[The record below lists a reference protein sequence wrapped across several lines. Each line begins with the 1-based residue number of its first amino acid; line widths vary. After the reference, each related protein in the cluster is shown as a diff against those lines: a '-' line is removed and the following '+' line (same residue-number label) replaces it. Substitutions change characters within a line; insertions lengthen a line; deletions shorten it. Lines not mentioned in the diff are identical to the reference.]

1 MRYESF
7 DPNCNRF
14 FFAFFIGYYYF
25 VDKIEESIRPRYMEA
40 VEESLND
47 TAHLLASLLEREF
60 SQKNDS
66 LEKISER
73 ILSPVMRTTTERDLN
88 SKIFEITKKKVD
100 LQLYVTDERGIV
112 IYDSEKL
119 KKGQDYSKKN
129 DVYLTL
135 QGKYGARSSLLFGSE
150 KGLFVAAPIRKSGKI
165 IGVLTV
171 IKPKKSLIPFI
182 ESARKK
188 FWNLSL
194 YVALSIIILFIS
206 ILYFLFSPIRKLSE
220 YISALRFQ
228 KRVPF
233 PKISVPEIRG
243 LGEEMDR
250 LFRELAGKEYVENY
264 VQSMTH
270 EIKSPLSSLLAS
282 SELII
287 ENPDRLESLVSNI
300 QLEGRRIQTI
310 LEKLLELSS
319 LENQSQ
325 LEKKL
330 NLNLQDVVQETVASS
345 ISEAVRKKIRFR
357 ELTETVYVEGNF
369 FFLGMALRNLV
380 QNALDFSNPGSEI
393 TVRCGKENGFPFLEV
408 EDSGPGI
415 PSYALE
421 RIFEKFYSL
430 PRPDTGRKSSG
441 LGLAFVREIAK
452 LHDADLEVKNGTS
465 TGVVARICFKTIF
478 Q

>member
-1 MRYESF
+1 
-7 DPNCNRF
+7 
-14 FFAFFIGYYYF
+14 
-25 VDKIEESIRPRYMEA
+25 MEA

-233 PKISVPEIRG
+233 PKISIPEIRG

-357 ELTETVYVEGNF
+357 ELTETVYVEGNS

-465 TGVVARICFKTIF
+465 TGVIARICFKTIF
-478 Q
+478 

>member
-1 MRYESF
+1 M
-7 DPNCNRF
+7 
-14 FFAFFIGYYYF
+14 GYYYF

-233 PKISVPEIRG
+233 PKISIPEIRG

-465 TGVVARICFKTIF
+465 TGVIARICFKTIF
-478 Q
+478 

>member
-1 MRYESF
+1 M
-7 DPNCNRF
+7 
-14 FFAFFIGYYYF
+14 GYYYF

-73 ILSPVMRTTTERDLN
+73 ILSPVMQTTRERDLN

-357 ELTETVYVEGNF
+357 ELTETVYVEGNS

-465 TGVVARICFKTIF
+465 TGVIARICFKTIF
-478 Q
+478 

>member
-1 MRYESF
+1 M
-7 DPNCNRF
+7 
-14 FFAFFIGYYYF
+14 GYYYF

-73 ILSPVMRTTTERDLN
+73 ILSPVMQTTRERDLN

-452 LHDADLEVKNGTS
+452 LHDAGLEVKNGTS
-465 TGVVARICFKTIF
+465 TGVIARICFKTIF
-478 Q
+478 

>member
-1 MRYESF
+1 M
-7 DPNCNRF
+7 
-14 FFAFFIGYYYF
+14 GYYYF

-206 ILYFLFSPIRKLSE
+206 ILYFLFSLIRKLSE

-465 TGVVARICFKTIF
+465 TGVIARICFKTIF
-478 Q
+478 

>member
-1 MRYESF
+1 M
-7 DPNCNRF
+7 
-14 FFAFFIGYYYF
+14 
-25 VDKIEESIRPRYMEA
+25 
-40 VEESLND
+40 
-47 TAHLLASLLEREF
+47 
-60 SQKNDS
+60 
-66 LEKISER
+66 
-73 ILSPVMRTTTERDLN
+73 
-88 SKIFEITKKKVD
+88 
-100 LQLYVTDERGIV
+100 
-112 IYDSEKL
+112 
-119 KKGQDYSKKN
+119 
-129 DVYLTL
+129 
-135 QGKYGARSSLLFGSE
+135 
-150 KGLFVAAPIRKSGKI
+150 
-165 IGVLTV
+165 
-171 IKPKKSLIPFI
+171 
-182 ESARKK
+182 
-188 FWNLSL
+188 
-194 YVALSIIILFIS
+194 YVALSIIVLFIS

-220 YISALRFQ
+220 YVSALRFR

-282 SELII
+282 CELII
-287 ENPDRLESLVSNI
+287 ENPGRLESLISNI
-300 QLEGRRIQTI
+300 QIEGKRIQTI

-325 LEKKL
+325 LEKTP
-330 NLNLQDVVQETVASS
+330 NLNLQDVVREAIASS
-345 ISEAVRKKIRFR
+345 VSEAVRKNIHFKEI
-357 ELTETVYVEGNF
+357 TETVWIEGNG

-380 QNALDFSNPGSEI
+380 QNALDFSNSGSEI
-393 TVRCGKENGFPFLEV
+393 TIRCGKEAGLPFLEV

-421 RIFEKFYSL
+421 KIFEKFYSL
-430 PRPDTGRKSSG
+430 PRPYTGRKSSG
-441 LGLAFVREIAK
+441 LGLAFVKEIAK

>member
-1 MRYESF
+1 MSLLIRIVIG
-7 DPNCNRF
+7 F

-73 ILSPVMRTTTERDLN
+73 ILSPVMQTTRERDLN
-88 SKIFEITKKKVD
+88 SKIFEITKKKID

-129 DVYLTL
+129 DAYLTL

-233 PKISVPEIRG
+233 PKISIPEIRG

-465 TGVVARICFKTIF
+465 TGVIARICFKTIF
-478 Q
+478 

>member
-465 TGVVARICFKTIF
+465 TGVIARICFKTIF
-478 Q
+478 

>member
-1 MRYESF
+1 M
-7 DPNCNRF
+7 
-14 FFAFFIGYYYF
+14 GYYYF

-73 ILSPVMRTTTERDLN
+73 ILSPVMQTTTERDLN

-465 TGVVARICFKTIF
+465 TGVIARICFKTIF
-478 Q
+478 

>member
-1 MRYESF
+1 MSLLIRIVIG
-7 DPNCNRF
+7 F

-73 ILSPVMRTTTERDLN
+73 ILSPVMQTTRERDLN

-233 PKISVPEIRG
+233 PKISIPEIRG

-452 LHDADLEVKNGTS
+452 LHDADLEVKNRTS
-465 TGVVARICFKTIF
+465 TGVIARICFKTIF
-478 Q
+478 

>member
-1 MRYESF
+1 M
-7 DPNCNRF
+7 
-14 FFAFFIGYYYF
+14 GYYYF

-465 TGVVARICFKTIF
+465 TGVIARICFKTIF
-478 Q
+478 

>member
-1 MRYESF
+1 M
-7 DPNCNRF
+7 
-14 FFAFFIGYYYF
+14 GYYYF

-73 ILSPVMRTTTERDLN
+73 ILFPVMQTTRERDLN

-465 TGVVARICFKTIF
+465 TGVIARICFKTIF
-478 Q
+478 

>member
-1 MRYESF
+1 M
-7 DPNCNRF
+7 
-14 FFAFFIGYYYF
+14 GYYYF

-47 TAHLLASLLEREF
+47 TAHLLASLLEREL
-60 SQKNDS
+60 SQTNDS

-73 ILSPVMRTTTERDLN
+73 VFSPIMRTTTQKDLN

-100 LQLYVTDERGIV
+100 LQLYVTNERGIV

-150 KGLFVAAPIRKSGKI
+150 KGLFIAAPIRNSGKI

-182 ESARKK
+182 ESTRKK

-220 YISALRFQ
+220 YVSALRFQ
-228 KRVPF
+228 KRIPF

-287 ENPDRLESLVSNI
+287 ENPDRLESLISNI
-300 QLEGRRIQTI
+300 QLEGKRIQTI

-325 LEKKL
+325 LEKTP
-330 NLNLQDVVQETVASS
+330 NLNLQDIVQETVVSS
-345 ISEAVRKKIRFR
+345 ISEAVRKKIKLK

-380 QNALDFSNPGSEI
+380 QNALDFSNSDSEI
-393 TVRCGKENGFPFLEV
+393 TVRCGKKNGFPFLEV

-465 TGVVARICFKTIF
+465 IGVVARICFKTIF

>member
-1 MRYESF
+1 MSLLIRIVIG
-7 DPNCNRF
+7 F

-73 ILSPVMRTTTERDLN
+73 ILSPVMQTTRERDLN

-452 LHDADLEVKNGTS
+452 LHDADLEVKNRTS
-465 TGVVARICFKTIF
+465 TGVIARICFKTIF
-478 Q
+478 

>member
-1 MRYESF
+1 M
-7 DPNCNRF
+7 
-14 FFAFFIGYYYF
+14 GYYYF

-47 TAHLLASLLEREF
+47 TAHLLASLLEREL
-60 SQKNDS
+60 SQTNDS

-73 ILSPVMRTTTERDLN
+73 VFSPIMRTTTQKDLN

-100 LQLYVTDERGIV
+100 LQLYVTNERGIV

-150 KGLFVAAPIRKSGKI
+150 KGLFIAAPIRNSGKI

-182 ESARKK
+182 ESTRKK

-194 YVALSIIILFIS
+194 YVALSIIVLFIS

-220 YISALRFQ
+220 YVSALRFQ
-228 KRVPF
+228 KRIPF

-287 ENPDRLESLVSNI
+287 ENPDRLESLISNI
-300 QLEGRRIQTI
+300 QLEGKRIQTI

-325 LEKKL
+325 LEKTP
-330 NLNLQDVVQETVASS
+330 NLNLQDIVQETVVSS
-345 ISEAVRKKIRFR
+345 ISEAVRKKIKLK
-357 ELTETVYVEGNF
+357 ESTETVYVEGNF

-380 QNALDFSNPGSEI
+380 QNALDFSNSDSEI

-408 EDSGPGI
+408 QDSGPGI

-465 TGVVARICFKTIF
+465 IGVVARICFKTIF

>member
-1 MRYESF
+1 
-7 DPNCNRF
+7 
-14 FFAFFIGYYYF
+14 
-25 VDKIEESIRPRYMEA
+25 MEA

-47 TAHLLASLLEREF
+47 TAHFLASLLEREF

-73 ILSPVMRTTTERDLN
+73 ILSPMMRIAMERDLN

-150 KGLFVAAPIRKSGKI
+150 KGLFVAAPIRNSGKI
-165 IGVLTV
+165 IGVITV

-233 PKISVPEIRG
+233 PKISIPEIRG

-345 ISEAVRKKIRFR
+345 ISEAVRKKIHFR
-357 ELTETVYVEGNF
+357 ELTETVYVEGNS

-393 TVRCGKENGFPFLEV
+393 TVRCGKKNGFPFLEV

-465 TGVVARICFKTIF
+465 MGVIARICFKTIF
-478 Q
+478 QS

>member
-1 MRYESF
+1 M
-7 DPNCNRF
+7 
-14 FFAFFIGYYYF
+14 GYYYF

-47 TAHLLASLLEREF
+47 TAHLLASLLEREL
-60 SQKNDS
+60 SQTNDS

-73 ILSPVMRTTTERDLN
+73 IFFPIMRTTTQKDLN

-100 LQLYVTDERGIV
+100 LQLYVTNERGIV

-150 KGLFVAAPIRKSGKI
+150 KGLFIAAPIRNSGKI

-182 ESARKK
+182 ESTRKK

-194 YVALSIIILFIS
+194 YVALSIIVLFIS
-206 ILYFLFSPIRKLSE
+206 ILYFLFLPIRKLSE
-220 YISALRFQ
+220 YVSALRFQ
-228 KRVPF
+228 KRIPF

-287 ENPDRLESLVSNI
+287 ENPDRLESLISNI
-300 QLEGRRIQTI
+300 QLEGKRIQTI

-325 LEKKL
+325 LEKTP
-330 NLNLQDVVQETVASS
+330 NLNLQDIVQETVVSS
-345 ISEAVRKKIRFR
+345 ISEAVRKKIKLK

-380 QNALDFSNPGSEI
+380 QNALDFSNSDSEI

-465 TGVVARICFKTIF
+465 IGVVARICFKTIF

>member
-1 MRYESF
+1 M
-7 DPNCNRF
+7 
-14 FFAFFIGYYYF
+14 GYYYF

-73 ILSPVMRTTTERDLN
+73 ILSPVMQTTRERDLN

-228 KRVPF
+228 KRAPF

-465 TGVVARICFKTIF
+465 TGVIARICFKTIF
-478 Q
+478 

>member
-1 MRYESF
+1 M
-7 DPNCNRF
+7 
-14 FFAFFIGYYYF
+14 GYYYF

-73 ILSPVMRTTTERDLN
+73 ILSPVMQTTRERDLN

-233 PKISVPEIRG
+233 PKISIPEIRG

-478 Q
+478 

>member
-1 MRYESF
+1 
-7 DPNCNRF
+7 
-14 FFAFFIGYYYF
+14 
-25 VDKIEESIRPRYMEA
+25 MEA

-47 TAHLLASLLEREF
+47 TAHLLASLLEREL
-60 SQKNDS
+60 SQTNDS

-73 ILSPVMRTTTERDLN
+73 VFFPIMRTTTQKDLN

-100 LQLYVTDERGIV
+100 LQLYVTNERGIV

-150 KGLFVAAPIRKSGKI
+150 KGLFIAAPIRNSGKI

-182 ESARKK
+182 ESTRKK

-220 YISALRFQ
+220 YVSALRFQ
-228 KRVPF
+228 KRIPF

-282 SELII
+282 CELII
-287 ENPDRLESLVSNI
+287 ENPDRLESLISNI
-300 QLEGRRIQTI
+300 QLEGKRIQTI

-325 LEKKL
+325 LEKTP
-330 NLNLQDVVQETVASS
+330 NLNLQDIVQETVVSS
-345 ISEAVRKKIRFR
+345 ISEAVRKKIKLK
-357 ELTETVYVEGNF
+357 ELTETVYVEGNSF
-369 FFLGMALRNLV
+369 FFRN
-380 QNALDFSNPGSEI
+380 GS
-393 TVRCGKENGFPFLEV
+393 
-408 EDSGPGI
+408 
-415 PSYALE
+415 
-421 RIFEKFYSL
+421 
-430 PRPDTGRKSSG
+430 
-441 LGLAFVREIAK
+441 
-452 LHDADLEVKNGTS
+452 
-465 TGVVARICFKTIF
+465 
-478 Q
+478 

>member
-1 MRYESF
+1 M
-7 DPNCNRF
+7 
-14 FFAFFIGYYYF
+14 GYYYF

-165 IGVLTV
+165 IGVITV

-357 ELTETVYVEGNF
+357 ELTETVYVEGNS

-465 TGVVARICFKTIF
+465 TGVIARICFKTIF
-478 Q
+478 

>member
-1 MRYESF
+1 M
-7 DPNCNRF
+7 
-14 FFAFFIGYYYF
+14 GYYYF

-165 IGVLTV
+165 IGVITV

-233 PKISVPEIRG
+233 PKISIPEIRG

-357 ELTETVYVEGNF
+357 ELTETVYVEGNS

-465 TGVVARICFKTIF
+465 TGVIARICFKTIF
-478 Q
+478 

>member
-1 MRYESF
+1 M
-7 DPNCNRF
+7 
-14 FFAFFIGYYYF
+14 GYYYF

-47 TAHLLASLLEREF
+47 TAHLLASLLEREL
-60 SQKNDS
+60 SQTNDS

-73 ILSPVMRTTTERDLN
+73 VFFPIMRTTTQKDLN

-100 LQLYVTDERGIV
+100 LQLYVTNERGIV

-150 KGLFVAAPIRKSGKI
+150 KGLFIAAPIRNSGKI

-182 ESARKK
+182 ESTRKK

-220 YISALRFQ
+220 YVSALRFQ
-228 KRVPF
+228 KRIPF

-264 VQSMTH
+264 IQSMTH

-282 SELII
+282 CELII
-287 ENPDRLESLVSNI
+287 ENPDRLESLISNI
-300 QLEGRRIQTI
+300 QLEGKRIQTI

-325 LEKKL
+325 LEKTP
-330 NLNLQDVVQETVASS
+330 NLNLQDIVQETVVSS
-345 ISEAVRKKIRFR
+345 ISEAVRKKIKLK

-380 QNALDFSNPGSEI
+380 QNALDFSNSDSEI

-465 TGVVARICFKTIF
+465 IGVVARICFKTIF

>member
-1 MRYESF
+1 
-7 DPNCNRF
+7 
-14 FFAFFIGYYYF
+14 
-25 VDKIEESIRPRYMEA
+25 MEA

-47 TAHLLASLLEREF
+47 TAHLLASLLEREL
-60 SQKNDS
+60 SQTNDS

-73 ILSPVMRTTTERDLN
+73 IFFPIMRTTTQKDLN

-100 LQLYVTDERGIV
+100 LQLYVTNERGIV

-135 QGKYGARSSLLFGSE
+135 QGKYGARSSLLFSSE
-150 KGLFVAAPIRKSGKI
+150 KGLFIAAPIRNSGKI

-182 ESARKK
+182 ESTRKK

-220 YISALRFQ
+220 YVSALRFQ
-228 KRVPF
+228 KRIPF

-282 SELII
+282 CELII
-287 ENPDRLESLVSNI
+287 ENPDRLESLISNI
-300 QLEGRRIQTI
+300 QLEGKRIQTI

-325 LEKKL
+325 LEKTP
-330 NLNLQDVVQETVASS
+330 NLNLQDIVQETVVSS
-345 ISEAVRKKIRFR
+345 ISEAVQKKIKLK
-357 ELTETVYVEGNF
+357 ELTETVYVEGNS

-380 QNALDFSNPGSEI
+380 QNALDFSNSDSEI

-465 TGVVARICFKTIF
+465 IGVVARICFKTIF

>member
-1 MRYESF
+1 
-7 DPNCNRF
+7 
-14 FFAFFIGYYYF
+14 
-25 VDKIEESIRPRYMEA
+25 MEA

-165 IGVLTV
+165 IGVITV

-357 ELTETVYVEGNF
+357 ELTETVYVEGNS

-465 TGVVARICFKTIF
+465 TGVIARICFKTIF
-478 Q
+478 

>member
-1 MRYESF
+1 
-7 DPNCNRF
+7 
-14 FFAFFIGYYYF
+14 
-25 VDKIEESIRPRYMEA
+25 MEA

-465 TGVVARICFKTIF
+465 TGVIARICFKTIF
-478 Q
+478 

>member
-1 MRYESF
+1 M
-7 DPNCNRF
+7 
-14 FFAFFIGYYYF
+14 GYYYF

-73 ILSPVMRTTTERDLN
+73 ILSPVMQTTRERDLN

-465 TGVVARICFKTIF
+465 TGVIARICFKTIF
-478 Q
+478 

>member
-1 MRYESF
+1 
-7 DPNCNRF
+7 
-14 FFAFFIGYYYF
+14 
-25 VDKIEESIRPRYMEA
+25 MEA

-73 ILSPVMRTTTERDLN
+73 ILSPVMQTTRERDLN

-112 IYDSEKL
+112 IYDSKKL

-243 LGEEMDR
+243 LGEEMGR

-465 TGVVARICFKTIF
+465 TGVIARICFKTIF
-478 Q
+478 

>member
-1 MRYESF
+1 
-7 DPNCNRF
+7 
-14 FFAFFIGYYYF
+14 
-25 VDKIEESIRPRYMEA
+25 MEA

-188 FWNLSL
+188 FWSLSL

-233 PKISVPEIRG
+233 PKISIPEIRG

-357 ELTETVYVEGNF
+357 ELTETVYVEGNS

-465 TGVVARICFKTIF
+465 TGVIARICFKTIF
-478 Q
+478 

>member
-1 MRYESF
+1 M
-7 DPNCNRF
+7 
-14 FFAFFIGYYYF
+14 GYYYF

-73 ILSPVMRTTTERDLN
+73 ILSPVMQTTRERDLN

-233 PKISVPEIRG
+233 PKISIPEIRG

-465 TGVVARICFKTIF
+465 TGVIARICFKTIF
-478 Q
+478 

>member
-1 MRYESF
+1 MGS
-7 DPNCNRF
+7 NCNRF

-47 TAHLLASLLEREF
+47 TAHLLASLLEREL
-60 SQKNDS
+60 SQTNDS

-73 ILSPVMRTTTERDLN
+73 IFFPIMRTTTQKDLN

-100 LQLYVTDERGIV
+100 LQLYVTNERGIV

-150 KGLFVAAPIRKSGKI
+150 KGLFIAAPIRNSGKI

-182 ESARKK
+182 ESTRKK

-220 YISALRFQ
+220 YVSALRFQ
-228 KRVPF
+228 KRIPF

-264 VQSMTH
+264 IQSMTH

-282 SELII
+282 CELII
-287 ENPDRLESLVSNI
+287 ENPDRLESLISNI
-300 QLEGRRIQTI
+300 QLEGKRIQTI

-325 LEKKL
+325 LEKTP
-330 NLNLQDVVQETVASS
+330 NLNLQDIVQETVVSS
-345 ISEAVRKKIRFR
+345 ISEAVRKKIKLK
-357 ELTETVYVEGNF
+357 ELTETVYVEGNS

-380 QNALDFSNPGSEI
+380 QNALDFSNSDSEI

-465 TGVVARICFKTIF
+465 IGVVARICFKTIF

>member
-1 MRYESF
+1 
-7 DPNCNRF
+7 
-14 FFAFFIGYYYF
+14 
-25 VDKIEESIRPRYMEA
+25 MEA

-47 TAHLLASLLEREF
+47 TAHLLASLLEREL
-60 SQKNDS
+60 SQTNDS

-73 ILSPVMRTTTERDLN
+73 VFFPIMRTTTQKDLN

-100 LQLYVTDERGIV
+100 LQLYVTNERGIV

-150 KGLFVAAPIRKSGKI
+150 KGLFIAAPIRNSGKI

-182 ESARKK
+182 ESTRKK

-220 YISALRFQ
+220 YVSALRFQ
-228 KRVPF
+228 KRIPF

-264 VQSMTH
+264 IQSMTH

-282 SELII
+282 CELII
-287 ENPDRLESLVSNI
+287 ENPDRLESLISNI
-300 QLEGRRIQTI
+300 QLEGKRIQTI

-325 LEKKL
+325 LEKTP
-330 NLNLQDVVQETVASS
+330 NLNLQDIVQETVVSS
-345 ISEAVRKKIRFR
+345 ISEAVRKKIKLK
-357 ELTETVYVEGNF
+357 ELTETVYVEGNS

-380 QNALDFSNPGSEI
+380 QNALDFSNSDSEI

-465 TGVVARICFKTIF
+465 IGVVARICFKTIF

>member
-1 MRYESF
+1 M
-7 DPNCNRF
+7 
-14 FFAFFIGYYYF
+14 GYYYF

-47 TAHLLASLLEREF
+47 TAHLLASLLEREL
-60 SQKNDS
+60 SQTNDS

-73 ILSPVMRTTTERDLN
+73 VFFPIMRTTTQKDLN

-100 LQLYVTDERGIV
+100 LQLYVTNERGIV

-150 KGLFVAAPIRKSGKI
+150 KGLFIAAPIRNSGKI

-182 ESARKK
+182 ESTRKK

-220 YISALRFQ
+220 YVSALRFQ
-228 KRVPF
+228 KRIPF

-264 VQSMTH
+264 IQSMTH

-282 SELII
+282 CELII
-287 ENPDRLESLVSNI
+287 ENPDRLESLISNI
-300 QLEGRRIQTI
+300 QLEGKRIQTI

-325 LEKKL
+325 LEKTP
-330 NLNLQDVVQETVASS
+330 NLNLQDIVQETVVSS
-345 ISEAVRKKIRFR
+345 ISEAVRKKIKLK
-357 ELTETVYVEGNF
+357 ELTETVYVEGNS

-380 QNALDFSNPGSEI
+380 QNALDFSNSDSEI

-465 TGVVARICFKTIF
+465 IGVVARICFKTIF